1 MGHTIMHSLFIITAA
16 VRDWFNQ
23 QAEALGNN
31 GVAVGALT
39 LSASGNEPGTHGWCA
54 VQLSL
59 EKEQAVT
66 DLLAANP
73 DKAPSIDWSKYDLAT
88 QPDFPQQRLAVR
100 GLKVIQK
107 PLP

>member
-1 MGHTIMHSLFIITAA
+1 MHSLFIIAG
-16 VRDWFNQ
+16 DPSWFNQ

-54 VQLSL
+54 VQLST

-73 DKAPSIDWSKYDLAT
+73 DKAPSIDWTKYDLAT
-88 QPDFPQQRLAVR
+88 QPNFPQQRLVQR

-107 PLP
+107 PFP

>member
-1 MGHTIMHSLFIITAA
+1 MHSLFIIAG
-16 VRDWFNQ
+16 DPSWFNQ

-54 VQLSL
+54 VQLST

-73 DKAPSIDWSKYDLAT
+73 DKAPSIDWTKYDLAT
-88 QPDFPQQRLAVR
+88 QPNFPQQRLVQR

-107 PLP
+107 PCP

>member
-1 MGHTIMHSLFIITAA
+1 MHSLFIIAA
-16 VRDWFNQ
+16 VVKDWFNQ

-31 GVAVGALT
+31 GVAIGALT
-39 LSASGNEPGTHGWCA
+39 LSATGNEPGTHGWCA

-59 EKEQAVT
+59 EKEQAVA

-73 DKAPSIDWSKYDLAT
+73 DKAPSIDWTKYDLAT
-88 QPDFPQQRLAVR
+88 QPNWPQQRLAVL

-107 PLP
+107 PFP

>member
-1 MGHTIMHSLFIITAA
+1 MHSIFIIAA
-16 VRDWFNQ
+16 GVRDWFNQ
-23 QAEALGNN
+23 QAESLGNN
-31 GVAVGALT
+31 GVAVAALT

-54 VQLSL
+54 VQLSP
-59 EKEQAVT
+59 EKEQAVAA
-66 DLLAANP
+66 LLAANP

-88 QPDFPQQRLAVR
+88 QPNFPQQRLVQR

>member
-1 MGHTIMHSLFIITAA
+1 MHSLFIITGNPE
-16 VRDWFNQ
+16 WFNQ

-39 LSASGNEPGTHGWCA
+39 LSATGNEPGEFGWCA
-54 VQLSL
+54 VQLSP
-59 EKEQAVT
+59 EKEQAVAN
-66 DLLAANP
+66 LLAANP
-73 DKAPSIDWSKYDLAT
+73 DKAATIEWTKYDLAT

>member
-1 MGHTIMHSLFIITAA
+1 MHSLFIIAA
-16 VRDWFNQ
+16 EVKDWFNQ
-23 QAEALGNN
+23 QAESLGNN

-54 VQLSL
+54 VQLST

-73 DKAPSIDWSKYDLAT
+73 DKAPSIDWTKYDLAT
-88 QPDFPQQRLAVR
+88 QPNLPQQRLVQR

-107 PLP
+107 PIP

>member
-1 MGHTIMHSLFIITAA
+1 MHSLFIITAA
-16 VRDWFNQ
+16 ARDWFNQ

-31 GVAVGALT
+31 GVAIGALT

-54 VQLSL
+54 VQLSP
-59 EKEQAVT
+59 EKEQAVA

-73 DKAPSIDWSKYDLAT
+73 DKAPSIDWTKYDLTT
-88 QPDFPQQRLAVR
+88 QPGFPQQRLVQR

-107 PLP
+107 PFP

>member
-1 MGHTIMHSLFIITAA
+1 MHSLFIITAG
-16 VRDWFNQ
+16 VKDWFNQ

-31 GVAVGALT
+31 GVAVASLA

-59 EKEQAVT
+59 EKEQSVQA
-66 DLLAANP
+66 LLDANP
-73 DKAPSIDWSKYDLAT
+73 DKATSIDWTKYDLAT

-107 PLP
+107 PFP